1 MTSPDSIPD
10 MIFSFSV
17 IDNPSVDMWSFSR
30 SNHPDTVTEN
40 YWVMPHFTFWSW
52 PLQFIGAVDE
62 ALGKIEDVERQTPWE
77 EKIDKAVWRGTGG
90 STRRKTRSSA
100 RCCCN

>member
-1 MTSPDSIPD
+1 

-62 ALGKIEDVERQTPWE
+62 VLGRSRTWS
-77 EKIDKAVWRGTGG
+77 ARRRGRRRSIRPCGGARAG
-90 STRRKTRSSA
+90 STRRETRSSA
-100 RCCCN
+100 RSCCN